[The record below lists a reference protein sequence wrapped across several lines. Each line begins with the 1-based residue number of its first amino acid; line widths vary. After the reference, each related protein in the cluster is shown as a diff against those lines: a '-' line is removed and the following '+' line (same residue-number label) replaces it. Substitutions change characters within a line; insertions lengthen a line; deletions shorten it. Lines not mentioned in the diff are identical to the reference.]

1 MIIYFSILLPTTAW
15 WAIGVFGS
23 LLFAALLSK
32 TILGW
37 MFIGDDENGVVIKK
51 WGFGPDLEEGRI
63 ISTNNQAGVQAT
75 MLQPGLHFWKW
86 WWMFKV
92 EKTRSLPFQRVL
104 LG

>member
-1 MIIYFSILLPTTAW
+1 MIIYFSILIPITAW
-15 WAIGVFGS
+15 WAIGFFGS
-23 LLFAALLSK
+23 LLLAALLSK